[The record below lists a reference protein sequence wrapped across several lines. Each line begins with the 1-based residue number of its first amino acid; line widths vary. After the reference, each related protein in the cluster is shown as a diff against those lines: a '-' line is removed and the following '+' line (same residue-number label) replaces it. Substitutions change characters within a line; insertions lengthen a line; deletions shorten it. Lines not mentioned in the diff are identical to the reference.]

1 MKKGRF
7 GFYPWLYPLLA
18 FLFAIL
24 GQPVLCLLVAGFAIA
39 AEQHAWAARQSIQ
52 ALLLGVASSLI
63 SVVLNTLSGLFYAM
77 PVVGSYLGRAFD
89 VIDSLV
95 WVAILVFAIVAIA
108 RVLKGQD
115 ANIPGISTL
124 ANKAYGLIAPQMP
137 SAPGYQPPQGQ
148 PNASAAPMPGA
159 PVAPQGQPT
168 PPSAPVAPQQTVPGA
183 PVVQPAQPMPSAPAA
198 PQGQAPQPSVCA
210 PQPQGF
216 QTPSHP
222 PVPPQAPQDPSK
234 QD

>member
-1 MKKGRF
+1 MFAQGLFELGWLSPSPPRQLGLALPQGAAVRGGGQIYLDVARGGGPSCGRCDPPRIKSLTACGACYIDSKQIGGSEIHEKGRF

-108 RVLKGQD
+108 RGCSKGR
-115 ANIPGISTL
+115 T
-124 ANKAYGLIAPQMP
+124 
-137 SAPGYQPPQGQ
+137 
-148 PNASAAPMPGA
+148 
-159 PVAPQGQPT
+159 PT
-168 PPSAPVAPQQTVPGA
+168 SRESRPWPTRPT
-183 PVVQPAQPMPSAPAA
+183 
-198 PQGQAPQPSVCA
+198 
-210 PQPQGF
+210 
-216 QTPSHP
+216 
-222 PVPPQAPQDPSK
+222 D
-234 QD
+234 